1 MDDSPWNTS
10 EMMIPQALLFADAD
24 FTVVD
29 VVREYTSFVGSFLIV
44 GATAFYFLL
53 LRPTFMPNMDAMR
66 IAGRSAARIGVAGA
80 LLRLLTI
87 GMTVTSAMLQKQLTL
102 VAALT
107 SKPSLIVGE
116 IATVIAL
123 FAFASASFAWRA
135 EIRRWALAGI
145 ATLVIALQGLVTTK
159 PERMVN
165 PLHVFAAS
173 MWIGTLFVMVVAGIS
188 TALSGAFATS
198 DRGTAVA
205 LLVKRFTTLALL
217 CTCLLLLT
225 GATTAW
231 LHLGTIEAL
240 WTSSYGKTLIVKLS
254 LVFVVFVIG
263 GYNNLRVKPTLG
275 TQDAARRLK
284 RTATFEIAVA
294 AIVLIVTAVL
304 VNLPAPAEH
313 LAH

>member
-1 MDDSPWNTS
+1 
-10 EMMIPQALLFADAD
+10 MIPQALLFADAD

-29 VVREYTSFVGSFLIV
+29 VVREYTSFVGSFLII

-53 LRPTFMPNMDAMR
+53 LRPAFRPNMDAMR
-66 IAGRSAARIGVAGA
+66 IAGRSAARIGVVGA
-80 LLRLLTI
+80 LLRVLTI
-87 GMTVTSAMLQKQLTL
+87 GMTVTGAMLQKQLSL

-123 FAFASASFAWRA
+123 FAFASAAFAWRE
-135 EIRRWALAGI
+135 EIRRWTVAGI
-145 ATLVIALQGLVTTK
+145 ATLVIALQGVVTTK
-159 PERMVN
+159 LERTVN

-198 DRGTAVA
+198 DRGAAVA
-205 LLVKRFTTLALL
+205 ALVNRFSTIALWSTGLLV
-217 CTCLLLLT
+217 LT
-225 GATTAW
+225 GLTTAW
-231 LHLGTIEAL
+231 LNLGTIEAL
-240 WTSSYGKTLIVKLS
+240 WTSIYGKTLIVKMS
-254 LVFVVFVIG
+254 LVAVVFLLG
-263 GYNNLRVKPTLG
+263 GYNNWRVKPTLG
-275 TQDAARRLK
+275 TQDAARRMK

-304 VNLPAPAEH
+304 VNLPAPAKI
-313 LAH
+313 LPR

>member
-1 MDDSPWNTS
+1 
-10 EMMIPQALLFADAD
+10 MIPHALLFADAD

-29 VVREYTSFVGSFLIV
+29 VVREYVSFVGSFLII

-53 LRPTFMPNMDAMR
+53 LRPAFRPNMDAMR
-66 IAGRSAARIGVAGA
+66 IAGRSAARIGVVGA
-80 LLRLLTI
+80 LLRVLTI
-87 GMTVTSAMLQKQLTL
+87 GMTVTGAMLQKQLSL

-107 SKPSLIVGE
+107 SKPSMIVGE

-123 FAFASASFAWRA
+123 FAFASAAFAWRE
-135 EIRRWALAGI
+135 EIRRWTIAGL

-159 PERMVN
+159 LERMVN

-205 LLVKRFTTLALL
+205 ALVNRFTTLALWSAGVL
-217 CTCLLLLT
+217 VLT

-231 LHLGTIEAL
+231 LHLGTLEAL
-240 WTSSYGKTLIVKLS
+240 WTSIYGKTLIVKLS
-254 LVFVVFVIG
+254 LVAVVFLLG
-263 GYNNLRVKPTLG
+263 GYINWRVKPTLG
-275 TQDAARRLK
+275 TQDAGRRVK
-284 RTATFEIAVA
+284 RTATFEIAIA
-294 AIVLIVTAVL
+294 AIVLIVAAVL

-313 LAH
+313 LVH

>member
-1 MDDSPWNTS
+1 
-10 EMMIPQALLFADAD
+10 MMIPQALLFADAD
-24 FTVVD
+24 FTIAD
-29 VVREYTSFVGSFLIV
+29 VVREYTSFAGSFLIV

-66 IAGRSAARIGVAGA
+66 VASRSAARIGVVGV
-80 LLRLLTI
+80 LLHVLSL
-87 GMTVTSAMLQKQLTL
+87 GMTVMNAMLRKQLTFA
-102 VAALT
+102 AALT
-107 SKPSLIVGE
+107 SKPSMILDE

-123 FAFASASFAWRA
+123 FAFASAAFAWRA

-159 PERMVN
+159 AERMIN
-165 PLHVFAAS
+165 PIHVFAAS

-217 CTCLLLLT
+217 CTCLLLIT

-231 LHLGTIEAL
+231 LHLGSIEAL
-240 WTSSYGKTLIVKLS
+240 WTTSYGKTLIVKLS
-254 LVFVVFVIG
+254 LVAIVFLIG
-263 GYNNLRVKPTLG
+263 GYNNLIVKPTLG

-284 RTATFEIAVA
+284 RTATFEISVA

-304 VNLPAPAEH
+304 VSLPAPAEH
-313 LAH
+313 VAH